1 MQGFESNERII
12 VMANHNRI
20 LIFKILCIVLLI
32 IFTASCA
39 SPVITDS
46 EGVTAK
52 KIVIFDDITYRS
64 GESQAWKLDLAMLE
78 TSGEELRPALVII
91 HGGGWNA
98 GDKRDRPYRS
108 MLLDYALKG
117 YVTISVNYRLT
128 REAPI
133 PACIEDCKC
142 AVRWLKAHAKEYHV
156 DTSRIVAYG
165 HSAGAHLVLMLGL
178 AGPEA
183 GLEGDG
189 GWNDFSSSITAVAG
203 GSPPTALPG
212 RYANSEKYSPV
223 TYISDKALPI
233 LLIQGSADP
242 IVNPQTTDD
251 FVAKMKQAGA
261 KDIRYERI
269 EGAEHDVAY
278 NNYLDRTSKAID
290 TFFEDVLAKKQN

>member
-1 MQGFESNERII
+1 MINRNKTSAFRTFYII
-12 VMANHNRI
+12 
-20 LIFKILCIVLLI
+20 CLI
-32 IFTASCA
+32 IFASVIVSNA
-39 SPVITDS
+39 SETP
-46 EGVTAK
+46 EGVTPK
-52 KIVIFDDITYRS
+52 RIVILDDVSYRS
-64 GESQAWKLDLAMLE
+64 GASQSWKLDLAMPE
-78 TSGEELRPALVII
+78 NFGEELRPALVII

-128 REAPI
+128 REAPM

-142 AVRWLKAHAKEYHV
+142 GVRWLKAHSKEYRV
-156 DTSRIVAYG
+156 DTSRIVAWG

-178 AGPEA
+178 AGPDA

-189 GWNDFSSSITAVAG
+189 GWNDFSSSVTAVAG
-203 GSPPTALPG
+203 GSPPTVLPG
-212 RYANSEKYSPV
+212 RYANAEKYSPV
-223 TYISDKALPI
+223 SYVSAKALPI
-233 LLIQGSADP
+233 LLIQGTNDR

-251 FVAKMKQAGA
+251 FVAKMKEAGA
-261 KDIRYERI
+261 KDIRYERV

-290 TFFEDVLAKKQN
+290 SFFNDVLAKKSD